1 VEIAF
6 DPPLQTSLKNYDIEQ
21 LAFIHQVIPT
31 LPPNY
36 EIRASVDVVKNVL
49 NSETLPKQYLVKVT
63 FTGGIKSNKREA
75 EYILD
80 LNVFNGILE
89 THTRSLTDLTK
100 AVEKISDTL
109 DDFAENA
116 RDSMKPF

>member
-1 VEIAF
+1 
-6 DPPLQTSLKNYDIEQ
+6 
-21 LAFIHQVIPT
+21 
-31 LPPNY
+31 
-36 EIRASVDVVKNVL
+36 
-49 NSETLPKQYLVKVT
+49 VKVT

-116 RDSMKPF
+116 RDNMKPF